1 MDPRSLALIVKN
13 FRGILEAK
21 VEIAPITLVYGPN
34 GTGKS
39 TLLYAPLVLRNI
51 LLNPAQTPAGFFN
64 LQAINL
70 GGLREVTFDRDPT
83 RAVTL
88 GLHLDSH
95 EALVGFEVSL
105 KDQEGHLVSFMQTA
119 GIKIDAEMVVSFPYT
134 GVQRLERRLV
144 LPPARPP
151 LPRVGPVQ
159 LVLIWNGLTW
169 MPGAVPEA
177 LPEPHRKIAENY
189 VADYVALLNAPFA
202 QARQIGFVPLIRGF
216 RQPAYGT
223 SPLTPHLVVEE
234 EVATLLALDKDLE
247 YAVSM
252 ALEEIVGRQFRVR
265 FIPGTHSFSL
275 DTLDR
280 STHVAVELVN
290 DGFGINQLVYL
301 LARALHWETTLLCIE
316 EPEIHLHPQS
326 IRRLARFLART
337 AQEKGKRFLIS
348 THSEPLVA
356 AFLAEVAKGRLDP
369 SDLACYASTK
379 EGKVVR
385 FVRKK
390 VTADGQVEDGLG
402 SFMAGEEEVVKALL
416 GMGDEEA

>member
-1 MDPRSLALIVKN
+1 M
-13 FRGILEAK
+13 
-21 VEIAPITLVYGPN
+21 
-34 GTGKS
+34 
-39 TLLYAPLVLRNI
+39 LYAPLMLRNI

-70 GGLREVTFDRDPT
+70 GGLREVTFDHDPT

-88 GLHLDSH
+88 GLHLEVPMDPH
-95 EALVGFEVSL
+95 EALLGFEVSL
-105 KDQEGHLVSFMQTA
+105 KDQEGHLVAFMRTA
-119 GIKIDAEMVVSFPYT
+119 EIQIDAEMVVSFPYT
-134 GVQRLERRLV
+134 GAQRLEQRLA
-144 LPPARPP
+144 LPGGEPI
-151 LPRVGPVQ
+151 
-159 LVLIWNGLTW
+159 LIWNGLTW
-169 MPGAVPEA
+169 MSGAVPEA
-177 LPEPHRKIAENY
+177 LRKLAE
-189 VADYVALLNAPFA
+189 DYVALLNAPFA

-252 ALEEIVGRQFRVR
+252 ALEKLVGRQFRVR

-280 STHVAVELVN
+280 SAHVAVELVN

-301 LARALHWETTLLCIE
+301 LARALHRETTLLCIE

-337 AQEKGKRFLIS
+337 AQERGKRFLIS

-356 AFLAEVAKGRLDP
+356 AFLAEVARGRLDP

-416 GMGDEEA
+416 GMDDEEA